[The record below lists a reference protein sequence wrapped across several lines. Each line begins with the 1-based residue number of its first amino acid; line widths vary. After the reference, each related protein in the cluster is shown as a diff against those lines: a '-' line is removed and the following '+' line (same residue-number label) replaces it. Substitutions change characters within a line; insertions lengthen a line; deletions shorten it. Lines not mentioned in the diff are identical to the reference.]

1 MKVNRLGGILAIGAL
16 CLAGCSSGSGASTSP
31 AASTGASSPAASS
44 GSSAAA
50 GSGAPSGGTILLGG
64 IAGTT
69 GAYGSTGQAVVNG
82 TQVAVDEINAAG
94 GVLGKELKFDWHD
107 DGADPTI
114 SSQLFNQYVSDGA
127 VAIAGSPD
135 TGPTTVTLSEQ
146 KGFPI
151 IGAVDDCGLTVYTK
165 GPDQPP
171 SPYAFCTSL
180 NTFAWGGAI
189 GRYALANCK
198 ALGVLHDP
206 STYGMG
212 GLAGIKGEYDKAGK
226 QLALEESITENWSTG
241 ATVGLKSEIDKLTAA
256 GVDCVDVWL
265 TPQDQASFIQE
276 ARSLGST
283 FKVFGNDETNADA
296 TFSDLAGAQADGMI
310 SAAITTRLTP
320 SPELTAFQQ
329 AYKQRFG
336 VDSTPF
342 AELSYDAV
350 KLLKK
355 AIEDGGATDPA
366 SLQKQFNQITAYPGL
381 TGSLTFN
388 EQQHTTLNADQL
400 TMVKFNQATN
410 AWEPVQ

>member
-1 MKVNRLGGILAIGAL
+1 MKVNRLASVLAIGAL
-16 CLAGCSSGSGASTSP
+16 SLAGCSSGSGTSGAP
-31 AASTGASSPAASS
+31 SSGGSSAAASTGAS
-44 GSSAAA
+44 
-50 GSGAPSGGTILLGG
+50 GAPSGETILLGG

-82 TQVAVDEINAAG
+82 TQVAVDEINAKG
-94 GVLGKELKFDWHD
+94 GVMGKQFKFDWHD

-135 TGPTTVTLSEQ
+135 TGPTTVSLSEQ
-146 KGFPI
+146 KQFPI

-189 GRYALANCK
+189 GRYALANCQ

-212 GLAGIKGEYDKAGK
+212 GLAGIQGEYDKAGK
-226 QLALEESITENWSTG
+226 KLALEESITENWSTG
-241 ATVGLKSEIDKLTAA
+241 ATVGLKSEIDKLNAA

-276 ARSLGST
+276 ARSLGAT

-296 TFSDLAGAQADGMI
+296 TFSDLAGTQADGMI

-320 SPELTAFQQ
+320 SAELTAFQK
-329 AYKQRFG
+329 AYKDRFG

-350 KLLKK
+350 YLLKK
-355 AIEDGGATDPA
+355 AIEGAGATDPA

-381 TGSLTFN
+381 TGSLSFN

-400 TMVKFNQATN
+400 TMVKFDHAKN